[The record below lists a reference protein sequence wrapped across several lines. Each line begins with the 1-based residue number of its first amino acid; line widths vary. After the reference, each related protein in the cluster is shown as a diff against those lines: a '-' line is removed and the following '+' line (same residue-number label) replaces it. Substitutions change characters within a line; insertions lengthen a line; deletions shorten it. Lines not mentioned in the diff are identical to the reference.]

1 MENKLLYVAFL
12 REDSDAVGFVK
23 KVYAQCRA
31 MNQLGRRAYLL
42 ISQKDRAV
50 CYDTWTGREV
60 VREHHYSPKAIFVET
75 PAWKRSTAS
84 YFRMTEFLQFAAT
97 LAESLDVQEIYIRRV
112 KPVLP
117 QLSLWLQRCRRQER
131 KMYYE
136 IPDYPVEA
144 PFKTDWPAYGS
155 YVLDQAAFRFGVY
168 PLVKKIVAVSITPV
182 ADPKVIAIKNGID
195 LAATPVVERPAFHHP
210 DEAFVLAGVANLA
223 SWHAYDR
230 IIKGLNKCRAP
241 IRPEFHII
249 GDGPVSDELR
259 QLAVAEGVED
269 RVIFHG
275 TLTGSELDQM
285 MNGVDV
291 GIGILGNHRRNFFG
305 DSSLKNREYCARGIP
320 FLLASEDSDFP
331 VNLPFVFRTPADES
345 PVDIDRLFFKYM
357 QHRHRNTPANIRS
370 YAAEHL
376 SWEQKLRGVFREVP
390 IEEGKAHEGSA

>member
-1 MENKLLYVAFL
+1 MERKLLYVAFL

-42 ISQKDRAV
+42 LSRKDRAV

-60 VREHHYSPKAIFVET
+60 VQEHHYSSKAVFIET

-84 YFRMTEFLQFAAT
+84 YFRMTEFLRFAAA
-97 LAESLDVQEIYIRRV
+97 LAESLDVQEIYIRRM

-117 QLSLWLQRCRRQER
+117 QLSLWLQRCRREGR
-131 KMYYE
+131 KTYYE
-136 IPDYPVEA
+136 IPDYPVEV
-144 PFKTDWPAYGS
+144 PFKKDLQAYSS

-168 PLVKKIVAVSITPV
+168 PFVKKIVAVSIVPV
-182 ADPKVIAIKNGID
+182 ADPRVIAIKNGID
-195 LAATPVVERPAFHHP
+195 LAASPLVQKSPGRRFDT
-210 DEAFVLAGVANLA
+210 FVLAGVANLA

-230 IIKGLNKCRAP
+230 VIRGLKNCTAAFH
-241 IRPEFHII
+241 PEFHII
-249 GDGPVSDELR
+249 GDGPVKKELQ
-259 QLAVAEGVED
+259 QLAVEEGVED

-285 MNGVDV
+285 MNAVDV

-331 VNLPFVFRTPADES
+331 AHLPFVFRAPADDS
-345 PVDIDRLFFKYM
+345 PVDINRLFFEHQQYRG
-357 QHRHRNTPANIRS
+357 QNAPASIRS

-376 SWEQKLRGVFREVP
+376 SWEQKLKHVFPEAP
-390 IEEGKAHEGSA
+390 KEEGAAHEGSA

>member
-1 MENKLLYVAFL
+1 MERKLLYVAFL

-42 ISQKDRAV
+42 LSQKDRAV
-50 CYDTWTGREV
+50 CYDTWTGQEV
-60 VREHHYSPKAIFVET
+60 MREHHYSPKAVFVET
-75 PAWKRSTAS
+75 PAWKRSAAS
-84 YFRMTEFLQFAAT
+84 YFRMAEFLRFAAS

-117 QLSLWLQRCRRQER
+117 QLSLWLQRCRRQRR
-131 KMYYE
+131 KTYYE
-136 IPDYPVEA
+136 IPDYPVEV
-144 PFKTDWPAYGS
+144 PFKKDLRAYSS

-168 PLVKKIVAVSITPV
+168 PLAKKIVAVSITPV

-195 LAATPVVERPAFHHP
+195 LAATPLVQKPSGQRS
-210 DEAFVLAGVANLA
+210 DTFVLAGVANLA

-230 IIKGLNKCRAP
+230 VIKGLNRYRAP

-249 GDGPVSDELR
+249 GDGPVKKELQ
-259 QLAVAEGVED
+259 QLAAEEGVED

-275 TLTGSELDQM
+275 TLTGRALDQM
-285 MNGVDV
+285 MNTVDV

-331 VNLPFVFRTPADES
+331 VHLPFVFRTPADES
-345 PVDIDRLFFKYM
+345 PIDIDRLYFKYQ
-357 QHRHRNTPANIRS
+357 QHQHRNTPANIRG

-376 SWEQKLRGVFREVP
+376 GWEQKLRGVFRGVP
-390 IEEGKAHEGSA
+390 IEEEKAHEGSA